1 MTDSLKNWRKGMESR
16 EAVRSNADYY
26 AENHDTSMDHRQVLE
41 AHLDDVGLPAPNYA
55 NRNQVENFRNQ
66 YVDIETNRTR
76 GYFGGKLDSIL
87 SAIPK
92 EHLGNPEIAARTKP
106 LSGDDARAK
115 AHRKANK
122 WLKVA
127 DAYQKSGNKYSAV
140 AEEFEDALNSE
151 LDGKFS
157 KDHNPRNEFLND
169 DDKTMYKSNILGL
182 IASDKDMVKQVLG
195 GFVRGAIAKFTGTF
209 SESGR
214 EEAMSRYAG
223 DRIKEQFKSDE
234 GPNSDK
240 AKNKAINQ
248 EEAMDAAFRAD
259 SLRE

>member
-1 MTDSLKNWRKGMESR
+1 MTLELKNWRRGMESR
-16 EAVRSNADYY
+16 ESVRSNADYY
-26 AENHDTSMDHRQVLE
+26 AENHDTSMAHRQVLE
-41 AHLDDVGLPAPNYA
+41 AHLDDVGLPTPNYA
-55 NRNQVENFRNQ
+55 NRNQVDNFRAQ
-66 YVDIETNRTR
+66 YMDIETNRTR
-76 GYFGGKLDSIL
+76 GYFGGELDSIL

-92 EHLGNPEIAARTKP
+92 EHLGNPEVAARTRP
-106 LSGDDARAK
+106 LNGDDSRAK

-151 LDGKFS
+151 LDDKFS
-157 KDHNPRNEFLND
+157 KDHNARNEFLSD
-169 DDKTMYKSNILGL
+169 DDKDMYKGSILGL
-182 IASDKDMVKQVLG
+182 IASDKDTVKQVLG

-214 EEAMSRYAG
+214 EEVISRYAG
-223 DRIKEQFKSDE
+223 DRIKDQFNSDE
-234 GPNSDK
+234 GPDSDK
-240 AKNKAINQ
+240 AKNKAINE